1 MQRSVL
7 FGSAVLAPRQGAS
20 ALLRKR
26 CVLPRAVVA
35 APAQSVH
42 VAVDGFLTPPS
53 TAPDWHTS
61 TSTSVPAALQ
71 VWALACQCC
80 TSCPHCCACLP
91 QCVKLIT
98 CC

>member
-26 CVLPRAVVA
+26 CALPRAVVA

-53 TAPDWHTS
+53 TAPDWHMS
-61 TSTSVPAALQ
+61 TSTSAPTALQ
-71 VWALACQCC
+71 AWASASQWLLNVRTVVHVCSSA
-80 TSCPHCCACLP
+80 
-91 QCVKLIT
+91 
-98 CC
+98 